1 MDHLK
6 IILTLI
12 RGVGVGAVGGVNCRK
27 FAALKVSRE
36 CQLVL
41 SGKTK
46 VGSEGRKVM

>member
-1 MDHLK
+1 MGGG
-6 IILTLI
+6 
-12 RGVGVGAVGGVNCRK
+12 RGAGGGVNYRK

-46 VGSEGRKVM
+46 VGNEGRKAT